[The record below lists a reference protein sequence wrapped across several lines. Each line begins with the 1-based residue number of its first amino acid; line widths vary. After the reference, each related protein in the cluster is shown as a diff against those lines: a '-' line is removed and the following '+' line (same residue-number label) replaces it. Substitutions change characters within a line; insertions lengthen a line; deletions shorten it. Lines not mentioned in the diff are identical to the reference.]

1 MSSDN
6 NTHKDSIMD
15 IDNSSTSS
23 RAVVELNGL
32 SKCYWS
38 YKRPI
43 QRLWAALFPEKQS
56 GKAFWALSDVSF
68 SVMPGE
74 TVGLVGKNGAGKSTL
89 LQLITGILQPTKG
102 SYKTSGRV
110 SALLELGAGFNP
122 EFTGLENARLNAS
135 LMGLT
140 QQEFTEA
147 LPDIIEFSGLG
158 DYIERPV
165 KTYSSGMFV
174 RLAFAVAINM
184 RPDVLIIDE
193 ALAVGDIRFQS
204 KCFRRL
210 DALKAKGVSI
220 LFVTHSTES
229 IIKYCDRAVLIDEGK
244 LVQIGEPKDVVQ
256 RYMEMM
262 FDSDVNRIDR
272 AMDASAQHDSDLDPN
287 IDYCPQQLGYNA
299 NEERW
304 GDLRA
309 KIFHYELLVD
319 NKLNCRA
326 YSGQRLCLRYKVAFF
341 EALEGVIFG
350 MTIKL
355 ASGETVYATN
365 TRLQE
370 SDVGGLDDL
379 SGYQQGEQVQ
389 ISFTFE
395 ANLLPSDYFI
405 SLGVAQDHT
414 DKDNI
419 AIDRR
424 YDMVHLQIDSIG
436 PAKAFGIAE
445 LNATIECANESAKT
459 TIN

>member
-1 MSSDN
+1 MLSKSKEQSN
-6 NTHKDSIMD
+6 Q
-15 IDNSSTSS
+15 
-23 RAVVELNGL
+23 AVIELNGL
-32 SKCYWS
+32 SKCYWTYNS
-38 YKRPI
+38 PLK
-43 QRLWAALFPEKQS
+43 RLWSAVFPEKQS
-56 GKAFWALSDVSF
+56 GTEFWALSDVSF

-102 SYKTSGRV
+102 SYRTSGRI

-135 LMGLT
+135 LMGLDPA
-140 QQEFTEA
+140 EFEQA
-147 LPDIIEFSGLG
+147 LPDIIDFSGLG
-158 DYIERPV
+158 DFLERPV

-210 DALKAKGVSI
+210 DELKAKGVSI

-229 IIKYCDRAVLIDEGK
+229 IIKYCDRAVLIDAGK
-244 LVQIGEPKDVVQ
+244 MLQIGEPKAIVQ
-256 RYMEMM
+256 SYMEMM
-262 FDSDVNRIDR
+262 FDSEVTRIDR
-272 AMDASAQHDSDLDPN
+272 
-287 IDYCPQQLGYNA
+287 YNV

-304 GDLRA
+304 GDGRA

-319 NKLNCRA
+319 GKPNFKA
-326 YSGQRLCLRYKVAFF
+326 QSGQRIQIKFRVAFF
-341 EALEGVIFG
+341 EALEGLIFG
-350 MTIKL
+350 LTIKL
-355 ASGETVYATN
+355 PGGETVYGTN

-370 SDVGGLDDL
+370 SNVRA
-379 SGYQQGEQVQ
+379 YQPGEQVTV
-389 ISFTFE
+389 SFEFD
-395 ANLLPSDYFI
+395 ANLLSNDYFM
-405 SLGVAQDHT
+405 SLGVAQDHL

-424 YDMVHLQIDSIG
+424 YDMVHLQIDNVG
-436 PAKAFGIAE
+436 QAKAYGLAE
-445 LNATIECANESAKT
+445 LNAQIELQ
-459 TIN
+459 INS

>member
-1 MSSDN
+1 MSSEVSN
-6 NTHKDSIMD
+6 
-15 IDNSSTSS
+15 TSS
-23 RAVVELNGL
+23 ENLQAVVELNGL

-38 YKRPI
+38 HKRPI

-56 GKAFWALSDVSF
+56 GRAFWALSDVSF

-89 LQLITGILQPTKG
+89 LQLITGILQPSKG
-102 SYKTSGRV
+102 SYKTRGRV

-158 DYIERPV
+158 DFLDRPV

-229 IIKYCDRAVLIDEGK
+229 IIKYCDRAVLIDGGK
-244 LVQIGEPKDVVQ
+244 ALQVGEPKAIVQ

-262 FDSDVNRIDR
+262 FDSDVTSIDR
-272 AMDASAQHDSDLDPN
+272 QVEYKSRSTEELDPN
-287 IDYCPQQLGYNA
+287 VDYCPKQLGYNA

-309 KIFHYELLVD
+309 KIFHYELLVE
-319 NKLNCRA
+319 NKPSYKALP
-326 YSGQRLCLRYKVAFF
+326 GQSVCLRYKVAFF
-341 EALEGVIFG
+341 EGLEGVIFG
-350 MTIKL
+350 LTVKL
-355 ASGETVYATN
+355 PGGETVYGTN

-370 SDVGGLDDL
+370 KNVSN
-379 SGYQQGEQVQ
+379 YKNGEQVQ
-389 ISFTFE
+389 VSFTFDV
-395 ANLLPSDYFI
+395 NLLPNDYFI
-405 SLGVAQDHT
+405 SLGVAQDHL

-424 YDMVHLQIDSIG
+424 YDMVHLQIDNVG
-436 PAKAFGIAE
+436 QAKAFGLAE
-445 LNATIECANESAKT
+445 LNANIELSEQL
-459 TIN
+459 